1 MIIEQIKADYLA
13 YRKAKNNAEVAL
25 NPAEKNK
32 NAIAVAL
39 LSTLIGEIQTKE
51 KVVGV
56 MDDASVVAIIKKFL
70 DGVAE
75 TVHHQG
81 VSEQSAVELAIL
93 TEYMPKQLTVDEIR
107 GILNAAAIT
116 NQGLA
121 QKHMKQFYAGRYNGK
136 DVNAALL

>member
-13 YRKAKNNAEVAL
+13 YRKAKNTAEVAL
-25 NPAEKNK
+25 NTAEKNK
-32 NAIAVAL
+32 NTIAVAL

-81 VSEQSAVELAIL
+81 VSEQSTVELAIL
-93 TEYMPKQLTVDEIR
+93 TEYMPKQLTVVEIR
-107 GILNAAAIT
+107 DILIAAAIT

-136 DVNAALL
+136 DVNSALA